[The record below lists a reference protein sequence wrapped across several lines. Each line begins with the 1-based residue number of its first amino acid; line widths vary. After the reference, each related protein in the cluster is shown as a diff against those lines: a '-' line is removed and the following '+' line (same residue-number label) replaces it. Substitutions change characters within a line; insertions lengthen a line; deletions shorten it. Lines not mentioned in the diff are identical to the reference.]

1 MSEHAARLVHAEL
14 VKKPGVDAQL
24 IDVRDLDIAS
34 DDAGEAAKLEEFST
48 AVDKADGLIIVSP
61 EYNHGYPGMLKRVLD
76 TNYSEY
82 VHKAVG
88 VVSVSNGPFGGVRM
102 IENLIPVLRAYGLVP
117 IVSDV
122 NFSNVDEVF
131 DEEGSLL
138 EARYLRRVER
148 FLGELLWMAET
159 LRYGRE
165 QIRNKVKAQ

>member
-1 MSEHAARLVHAEL
+1 MSEHAARFVHAEL
-14 VKKPGVDAQL
+14 AEKPGVNAQL

-34 DDAGEAAKLEEFST
+34 DDAGETSKSVEFSI
-48 AVDKADGLIIVSP
+48 AVDEADGLIIVSP

-76 TNYSEY
+76 TNYQEY

-117 IVSDV
+117 ILSDV

-131 DEEGSLL
+131 DLDGSLL
-138 EARYLRRVER
+138 VARYLRRVER

-165 QIRNKVKAQ
+165 QVRIR